1 MLAKAFALASFSA
14 LAALAFSSAVS
25 SGAAVLAF
33 GVAAFLAVVFLAAL
47 FTDVAFVAAFFVFP
61 SDVLVLP
68 SALARSSSAAAF
80 KSSALELAFRFR
92 AGAFFVAPL
101 AVGTTFFTCPSAF
114 ANRTMSGFADLVAAG
129 VIGVVSAGKEATGT
143 CLDTA
148 LVAVFYES
156 GG

>member
-1 MLAKAFALASFSA
+1 MLARAFALASFSA
-14 LAALAFSSAVS
+14 VAALAFSSAVS

-33 GVAAFLAVVFLAAL
+33 VVAAFFPVVFLAAL
-47 FTDVAFVAAFFVFP
+47 FTVVAFLAAFFVVP
-61 SDVLVLP
+61 SAALVLV
-68 SALARSSSAAAF
+68 SALARSSSAAAL
-80 KSSALELAFRFR
+80 KSSALEFAFRLR
-92 AGAFFVAPL
+92 AGAFFAGLL
-101 AVGTTFFTCPSAF
+101 AIGTRFFTCPSAF
-114 ANRTMSGFADLVAAG
+114 AIRTMSGFADLVAAG